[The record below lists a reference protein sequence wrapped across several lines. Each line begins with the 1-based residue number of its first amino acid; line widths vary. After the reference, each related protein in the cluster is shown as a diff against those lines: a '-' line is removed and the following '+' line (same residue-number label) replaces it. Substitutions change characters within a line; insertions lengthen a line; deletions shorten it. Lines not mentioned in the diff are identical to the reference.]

1 MIVDESNITTLT
13 LHLYWIPACAGMTKL
28 GAGMMDLGI
37 RKFVYVSLDTGIR
50 QYDGLFNGYPLAR
63 V

>member
-1 MIVDESNITTLT
+1 
-13 LHLYWIPACAGMTKL
+13 MTEMGVGL
-28 GAGMMDLGI
+28 MDLGI

-63 V
+63 I

>member
-1 MIVDESNITTLT
+1 MMTLIS
-13 LHLYWIPACAGMTKL
+13 HLYWIPACAGMTWLGAGMTVL

-37 RKFVYVSLDTGIR
+37 RKFVYVLLDTGIR

-63 V
+63 I